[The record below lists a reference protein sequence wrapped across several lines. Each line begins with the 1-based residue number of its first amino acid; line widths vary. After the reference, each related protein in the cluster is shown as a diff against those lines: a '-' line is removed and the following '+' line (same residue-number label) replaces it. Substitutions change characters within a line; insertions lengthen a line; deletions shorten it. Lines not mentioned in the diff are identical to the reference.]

1 MTPDA
6 DHLLID
12 REGPHLVL
20 TLNRPAKLNALDYAL
35 IDRLMAELA
44 AIERDPTV
52 RAIVLTGAGERAFS
66 AGADIAGFADDLA
79 ASPETARRE
88 FVDRGQAL
96 TRRLEAFP
104 KPVIAAVNGLAFGG
118 GCEVVEA
125 CALAL
130 AAPHAR
136 FAKPEIALGFPPPF
150 GGTQRLPRHV
160 GRKRALEMVLGG
172 DPIDAARAAEI
183 GLINRVVET
192 GALLDAALALA
203 ARLTRHSMV
212 AVSAALRAV
221 NRGLNLPIDEALQVE
236 AAQFMIAAASQDA
249 RDAARAFVEKR
260 VARVND
266 R

>member
-1 MTPDA
+1 MTSTA
-6 DHLLID
+6 NLLID

-172 DPIDAARAAEI
+172 DAIDAARAAEI

-249 RDAARAFVEKR
+249 RDATRAFVEKR